1 MNNLNLIEN
10 PLVKRDVTILRDKET
25 NTASFRAALNRV
37 SYAIA
42 IEIAKSFELEQI
54 EVTTPLENTNGYK
67 IKKQIVLVPVL
78 RAGLSMVDA
87 FLKMIPDANVG
98 HIGLQRDEVTLKPI
112 DYYYKA
118 PKKLDESI
126 TIVLD
131 PMLATGG
138 SAVASFNS
146 LKQKGANNCML
157 ACLIAAPEGIKKMNE
172 EHPDVPIYTA
182 SLDRQ
187 LNDVGYILPGL
198 GDAGDRT
205 FGTL

>member
-1 MNNLNLIEN
+1 MKNFTLIDN
-10 PLVKRDVTILRDKET
+10 PLVQRDITILRDKQT
-25 NTASFRAALNRV
+25 NTASFRAALNRI

-42 IEIAKSFELEQI
+42 IEIAKSFELEKM
-54 EVTTPLENTNGYK
+54 EVETPLEKTIGFK
-67 IKKQIVLVPVL
+67 IKKPIVLVPVL

-118 PKKLDESI
+118 PKKLEESI

-146 LKQKGANNCML
+146 LKQKGANECIL
-157 ACLIAAPEGIKKMNE
+157 ACLIAAPEGVQRMNE
-172 EHPDVPIYTA
+172 YHPDVKIFSA

-187 LNDVGYILPGL
+187 LNEFGYILPGL

-205 FGTL
+205 FGTV